1 MGLGNYPSV
10 GLADARTLALK
21 CRRQVAKGADPIEA
35 RRMESKRIPV
45 FTAGAAR
52 YIRGHRH
59 GWQIAKHARQWVSTL
74 KIYARP
80 IIGKKPVNAI
90 TTEDILQ
97 ILSPS
102 WTTKTETAKRLQ
114 GQHIENVLHF
124 AAAHQYRDPLNPA
137 GWRGHLDKLHP
148 RPSRVKQ
155 VAHHP
160 AMTYPAVPDFFEE
173 LSRNGSVSARA
184 PQFLNLTAT
193 RTLEVLHAEWR
204 EINQPAGVWTV
215 PASRMKTRREH
226 RVMLCHY
233 VAASRMQ
240 DSSGSHKRT

>member
-1 MGLGNYPSV
+1 M
-10 GLADARTLALK
+10 
-21 CRRQVAKGADPIEA
+21 
-35 RRMESKRIPV
+35 
-45 FTAGAAR
+45 
-52 YIRGHRH
+52 
-59 GWQIAKHARQWVSTL
+59 
-74 KIYARP
+74 
-80 IIGKKPVNAI
+80 
-90 TTEDILQ
+90 
-97 ILSPS
+97 
-102 WTTKTETAKRLQ
+102 
-114 GQHIENVLHF
+114 
-124 AAAHQYRDPLNPA
+124 
-137 GWRGHLDKLHP
+137 
-148 RPSRVKQ
+148 KQ

-184 PQFLNLTAT
+184 LQFLNLTAT

-204 EINQPAGVWTV
+204 EIDQPAGVWTV